1 MKRIIDIC
9 FDYNYKELVEHGYR
23 EKGILDFHVVD
34 CPIHFEYGL
43 LKPFTKE
50 HMIDNLKN
58 TTPAN
63 GHLRKI
69 SLLDGNVI

>member
-23 EKGILDFHVVD
+23 EKGILDFHLVD
-34 CPIHFEYGL
+34 CPIHFQYGL

-50 HMIDNLKN
+50 HMIEN
-58 TTPAN
+58 
-63 GHLRKI
+63 
-69 SLLDGNVI
+69 

>member
-9 FDYNYKELVEHGYR
+9 FDSNYKELVEHGYR
-23 EKGILDFHVVD
+23 EKGILDFQVVD

-50 HMIDNLKN
+50 HMLENLKKYYSSQWPL
-58 TTPAN
+58 TKDIIA
-63 GHLRKI
+63 GWK
-69 SLLDGNVI
+69 

>member
-50 HMIDNLKN
+50 HMIENLKKILLQPM
-58 TTPAN
+58 TTYERY
-63 GHLRKI
+63 HCWMEM
-69 SLLDGNVI
+69 